1 MNRCPIT
8 YEDCG
13 EARYSMKG
21 LRKLSRSLSRLK
33 TFPYTAERQRQ
44 EAVIR
49 AGKMSIQGIQ
59 PKLSARL
66 NASAASFE
74 VVDKGGR
81 YILKPQHVTYPE
93 LPENEDMTMRL
104 AELVGIDVPLHGMI
118 YSEDGSLTYFIRRF
132 DRVGRNL
139 KLALEDFAQLAQKDR
154 ETKYRFSMEKLVP
167 LLDYCTFPMV
177 ERAELLKRCLFNYL
191 VGNEDMHLKN
201 YSLISRDGETK
212 LSPAYDFLNTAATF
226 LALGKPFDD
235 IEEVALPL
243 KGKKRGLTRSL
254 WIDYFAHE
262 RLEMNDV
269 IIGDL
274 LRELADVLPAL
285 DAMLSRSFLSSRLVD
300 LYRQVLEHRAGVL
313 GLA

>member
-66 NASAASFE
+66 SASAASFE

-81 YILKPQHVTYPE
+81 YILKPQHDTYPE

-118 YSEDGSLTYFIRRF
+118 YSEDGSLTYFIKRF

-212 LSPAYDFLNTAATF
+212 LSPAYDFLNTAAAS

-262 RLEMNDV
+262 CLEMNDV